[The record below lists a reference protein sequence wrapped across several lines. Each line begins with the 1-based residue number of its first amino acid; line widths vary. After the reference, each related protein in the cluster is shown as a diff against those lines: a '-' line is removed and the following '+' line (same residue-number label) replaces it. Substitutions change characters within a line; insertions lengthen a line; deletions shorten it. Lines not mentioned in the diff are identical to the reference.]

1 MTAGPM
7 KRHLLGAFAV
17 LLLATGILLLY
28 SGPTDNWSKMLA
40 AACVRVGSVLAAG
53 WIAFRQLSAL
63 LERVPLWMMGV
74 MGIGVVTVVAR
85 PRTAVVVVPGLIA
98 LWFLRPRRPPSKSAR
113 ASPRRAPSKQSR

>member
-98 LWFLRPRRPPSKSAR
+98 LWFLRPRRPPAKSAR
-113 ASPRRAPSKQSR
+113 PGPRRASSKQ